1 MSEFIIYQ
9 SDQTA
14 NRTAIEANIGEA
26 YSITGIPAYDDEVD
40 GFVETWYDQSGNS
53 EDAVQA
59 TAGSQ
64 PKIVSSGSLVA
75 DNGIDFDGS
84 NFLAATPVSGLE
96 GSFSMFS
103 TSVRDSGSGYTVSI
117 SKSAANNRYFA
128 IQEEGST
135 SVAVPRNSTSGVSV
149 ADSVSGNTRL
159 TFALTTSSTSTSV
172 GALGS
177 AVTTTTADYGDDFL
191 SLSGMNQI
199 AIGIRRTVNPTG
211 QFNGRIREI
220 IVYTSDQTANR
231 TAIEANIANY
241 YNITLV

>member
-96 GSFSMFS
+96 SPFSMFS
-103 TSVRDSGSGYTVSI
+103 TSVKDSDSGYTVSI